1 MTYLRTVRLERVRQ
15 DLLNDATLSSVTA
28 AALRWG
34 FAHLGRFSVEYRR
47 AFGECPGN
55 LATTRSGLSRQETGS
70 PQNKNGEPKFA
81 VLQQAA
87 DAARNIFTP

>member
-47 AFGECPGN
+47 AFGECPGKPCDD
-55 LATTRSGLSRQETGS
+55 AVGAERQAGS